1 MSGSIGSKSLH
12 ENMMKASDALAN
24 GRSYEAERIA
34 LDTLEAARTCNDF
47 TVMAQVVPILKDA
60 RSIRWKAA
68 LAVDGGIRFLES
80 RPDEETIV
88 EPGCYL
94 IEPPLVGADSKNLRL
109 AALAQ
114 EVPVLTVCREPL
126 TDLKLRPIVAIGRIT
141 VRARVLPSD
150 DDVRPDID
158 WYLAALNELGETAI
172 DSLDTGALLTKQIDG
187 LLDRLDSIPDH
198 AGLHDALEAL
208 CRHAA
213 QEAAAEDVVD
223 GPRG

>member
-1 MSGSIGSKSLH
+1 MSGSTGSKSLH
-12 ENMMKASDALAN
+12 ENMKKASKALAE

-34 LDTLEAARTCNDF
+34 LETLEAARTCNDF
-47 TVMAQVVPILKDA
+47 GLMAEIVPILKSA
-60 RSIRWKAA
+60 RSVRWEAA
-68 LAVDGGIRFLES
+68 LAVAGGIRFLES
-80 RPDEETIV
+80 KPDEDTIV

-114 EVPVLTVCREPL
+114 EGPVLTVCREPL

-141 VRARVLPSD
+141 VRTRVLPSD
-150 DDVRPDID
+150 DDAQPDID

-172 DSLDTGALLTKQIDG
+172 DSLDSGALLTKQIDG

-198 AGLHDALEAL
+198 NGLHDALEAL

-213 QEAAAEDVVD
+213 KEAAEAGQGD
-223 GPRG
+223 